1 MAVCFK
7 SVTNTYEPEEG
18 NLITTDRC
26 VGPYKLWLFFFYR
39 NNVEIK
45 RYKTWLV
52 LKCDLNA
59 RAEMRMVK

>member
-1 MAVCFK
+1 MFQECDQHLGARGRLHNHNRQMCWPIKTV
-7 SVTNTYEPEEG
+7 
-18 NLITTDRC
+18 II
-26 VGPYKLWLFFFYR
+26 FFYR

-59 RAEMRMVK
+59 RDRNENG